1 MPFPQSVSTSGAS
14 RSSTS
19 SYSTTSTNPST
30 RANRG
35 RTAKYSD
42 RQIST
47 FPDSSGARFFTV
59 VRCPSK
65 NAPATSF
72 QQTTIMSH
80 FGSPYTG
87 TPHRGADPYYN
98 YDVNSPSP
106 TPSPHHYP
114 FYPAKTPQRPSTRAH
129 ARGASTGFGE
139 YLPRP
144 TTAFS
149 PRYKSTGE
157 YATGP
162 SPQVSSRKR
171 SFSHKG
177 SNHQHHHQHQYHL
190 EQRDYAPQPSHGRER
205 RRSFSYYRASYG
217 DSDEDEVI
225 EAGNGRVYVLRP
237 QWKSS
242 RHKNH
247 YDYYTDRPEHGTDS
261 RYYPQAIP
269 TFSFEKEK
277 QYSRYD
283 DIPTRS
289 ATRVGHHTH
298 SRHASSGAVPNI
310 QRPATA
316 RPTAALPKKTVAAAT
331 PRATEDDAKKHRIP
345 SGYSLKNWDP
355 TEEPI
360 MLLGSVFDAN
370 SLGKWIYD
378 WTVYHHG
385 AATPIS
391 DMAGE
396 MWLLLIQ
403 LSGKIKRSEEIVPKV
418 RTQENREMI
427 EDFIESGE
435 RLTDKLRAL
444 LKRCE
449 APMLKA
455 SKKRE
460 AAQLGKNSGI
470 EFVETLFGRERELE
484 KTERFMQSVRLWNHR
499 FDANCEDILKRP
511 TQ

>member
-1 MPFPQSVSTSGAS
+1 
-14 RSSTS
+14 
-19 SYSTTSTNPST
+19 
-30 RANRG
+30 
-35 RTAKYSD
+35 
-42 RQIST
+42 
-47 FPDSSGARFFTV
+47 
-59 VRCPSK
+59 
-65 NAPATSF
+65 
-72 QQTTIMSH
+72 MSH
-80 FGSPYTG
+80 YGSPYSG
-87 TPHRGADPYYN
+87 TPQRGADPYYNN

-106 TPSPHHYP
+106 TPSPRHYP
-114 FYPAKTPQRPSTRAH
+114 FYPAKTPQRSSTRTH
-129 ARGASTGFGE
+129 VRGASTGFGE
-139 YLPRP
+139 FIPRP

-162 SPQVSSRKR
+162 SPQ
-171 SFSHKG
+171 
-177 SNHQHHHQHQYHL
+177 
-190 EQRDYAPQPSHGRER
+190 
-205 RRSFSYYRASYG
+205 
-217 DSDEDEVI
+217 
-225 EAGNGRVYVLRP
+225 
-237 QWKSS
+237 
-242 RHKNH
+242 
-247 YDYYTDRPEHGTDS
+247 
-261 RYYPQAIP
+261 AIP
-269 TFSFEKEK
+269 TFSFDKEK
-277 QYSRYD
+277 AEYTRYEE
-283 DIPTRS
+283 PPLRS

-298 SRHASSGAVPNI
+298 SRRPSSGAVPNI
-310 QRPATA
+310 QRPATT
-316 RPTAALPKKTVAAAT
+316 RPTAAALPKKTVAAAA
-331 PRATEDDAKKHRIP
+331 PRATEADAKKYRIP
-345 SGYSLKNWDP
+345 AGYSLKNWDP

-403 LSGKIKRSEEIVPKV
+403 LSGKIKRSEEIVPQV
-418 RTQENREMI
+418 RTQENREMV

-435 RLTDKLRAL
+435 RLTDKLRSL

>member
-1 MPFPQSVSTSGAS
+1 
-14 RSSTS
+14 
-19 SYSTTSTNPST
+19 
-30 RANRG
+30 
-35 RTAKYSD
+35 
-42 RQIST
+42 
-47 FPDSSGARFFTV
+47 
-59 VRCPSK
+59 
-65 NAPATSF
+65 
-72 QQTTIMSH
+72 MSH
-80 FGSPYTG
+80 FGSPYAG
-87 TPHRGADPYYN
+87 TPTRGADPYYN

-114 FYPAKTPQRPSTRAH
+114 FYPAKTPQRSATRAH
-129 ARGASTGFGE
+129 VRGASTGFGD
-139 YLPRP
+139 YIPRP

-177 SNHQHHHQHQYHL
+177 H
-190 EQRDYAPQPSHGRER
+190 ER

-225 EAGNGRVYVLRP
+225 DQGNGYVYVIRP
-237 QWKSS
+237 QWRNS

-247 YDYYTDRPEHGTDS
+247 YDYYTDRPERGADS
-261 RYYPQAIP
+261 RSYPQAIP
-269 TFSFEKEK
+269 TFAFDKKEAE
-277 QYSRYD
+277 YARYEE
-283 DIPTRS
+283 PPMRS
-289 ATRVGHHTH
+289 ATRVGHHA
-298 SRHASSGAVPNI
+298 HARRPSAGPVPNI

-316 RPTAALPKKTVAAAT
+316 RPSAAVPKKTVTAA
-331 PRATEDDAKKHRIP
+331 PPKATEADAKKHRIP
-345 SGYSLKNWDP
+345 AGYSLKNWDP

-403 LSGKIKRSEEIVPKV
+403 LSGKIKRSEEIVPQV

-435 RLTDKLRAL
+435 RLTDKLRSL

-484 KTERFMQSVRLWNHR
+484 KTERFMQSVRLWNLR

>member
-1 MPFPQSVSTSGAS
+1 
-14 RSSTS
+14 
-19 SYSTTSTNPST
+19 
-30 RANRG
+30 
-35 RTAKYSD
+35 
-42 RQIST
+42 
-47 FPDSSGARFFTV
+47 
-59 VRCPSK
+59 
-65 NAPATSF
+65 
-72 QQTTIMSH
+72 MSH
-80 FGSPYTG
+80 YGSPYAG
-87 TPHRGADPYYN
+87 TPHRGGDPYYN

-114 FYPAKTPQRPSTRAH
+114 FYPAKTPQRSATRNH
-129 ARGASTGFGE
+129 VRGASTGFGDFV
-139 YLPRP
+139 PRP

-177 SNHQHHHQHQYHL
+177 SKHHPPPV
-190 EQRDYAPQPSHGRER
+190 DYEFVTYEPTRRER
-205 RRSFSYYRASYG
+205 RKSFSFYRASYG

-225 EAGNGRVYVLRP
+225 ETGNGQYFVIGAR
-237 QWKSS
+237 WKGS

-247 YDYYTDRPEHGTDS
+247 YDYYTERPEYGTDS
-261 RYYPQAIP
+261 RYHPQAIP
-269 TFSFEKEK
+269 TFAFEKEK
-277 QYSRYD
+277 AEYTRYEE
-283 DIPTRS
+283 PPLRS
-289 ATRVGHHTH
+289 ATRVGHHAH
-298 SRHASSGAVPNI
+298 SRRPSAGPIPNI

-316 RPTAALPKKTVAAAT
+316 RPTAAVPKKTVTAPP
-331 PRATEDDAKKHRIP
+331 PRATEADAKKHRIP
-345 SGYSLKNWDP
+345 TGYSLKNWDP

-385 AATPIS
+385 PATPIS

-403 LSGKIKRSEEIVPKV
+403 LSGKIKRSEEIVPQV

-427 EDFIESGE
+427 EDFIASGE
-435 RLTDKLRAL
+435 RLTDKLRSL

-484 KTERFMQSVRLWNHR
+484 KTERFMQSVRLWNLR

>member
-1 MPFPQSVSTSGAS
+1 
-14 RSSTS
+14 
-19 SYSTTSTNPST
+19 
-30 RANRG
+30 
-35 RTAKYSD
+35 
-42 RQIST
+42 
-47 FPDSSGARFFTV
+47 
-59 VRCPSK
+59 
-65 NAPATSF
+65 
-72 QQTTIMSH
+72 MSH
-80 FGSPYTG
+80 YGSPYAG

-114 FYPAKTPQRPSTRAH
+114 YYPAKTPQRSATRNH
-129 ARGASTGFGE
+129 IRGASTGFGE
-139 YLPRP
+139 FVPRP

-177 SNHQHHHQHQYHL
+177 SKHHQIPHHHPLDY
-190 EQRDYAPQPSHGRER
+190 DYATREPARRER
-205 RRSFSYYRASYG
+205 RKSFTCYRASYG
-217 DSDEDEVI
+217 DSDEDEII
-225 EAGNGRVYVLRP
+225 EVENGYYVLKP

-242 RHKNH
+242 RHRNQ
-247 YDYYTDRPEHGTDS
+247 YDYYTDRPEHGTDH

-269 TFSFEKEK
+269 SFFEKEK
-277 QYSRYD
+277 ADYRRYEET
-283 DIPTRS
+283 PLRS
-289 ATRVGHHTH
+289 ATRVGHHAH
-298 SRHASSGAVPNI
+298 SRHTSSGAVPNI
-310 QRPATA
+310 QRSATA
-316 RPTAALPKKTVAAAT
+316 RPTAAIPKKSVTAAA

-345 SGYSLKNWDP
+345 TGYSLKNWDP

-385 AATPIS
+385 PATPIS

-403 LSGKIKRSEEIVPKV
+403 LSGKIKRSEEIVPQV

-435 RLTDKLRAL
+435 RLTDKLRSL

-449 APMLKA
+449 SPMLKA

-484 KTERFMQSVRLWNHR
+484 KTERFMQSVRLWNLR